1 MVCCCRSPHLKPRHI
16 QRRTGPAAASPEQDK
31 LRSAAPGGQPQPEIQ
46 KVFPDFSF
54 LTWKPRQAGEG
65 EGGGAGMERPRWV
78 LGLQAELQL
87 HCGTDGP
94 AAQRGYPGPGMQVGA
109 HGGAAEP

>member
-1 MVCCCRSPHLKPRHI
+1 
-16 QRRTGPAAASPEQDK
+16 
-31 LRSAAPGGQPQPEIQ
+31 
-46 KVFPDFSF
+46 
-54 LTWKPRQAGEG
+54 
-65 EGGGAGMERPRWV
+65 MERLRWV

-109 HGGAAEP
+109 RGGAAELWLELCQLRTRSFCSKLPRRIIES